1 MSCRSCITLPKKTSF
16 SRRLV
21 EGNGLD
27 EHGFVEWLLYPG
39 MLFRATEAWWGQ
51 QGRRETAH
59 EGLDLCYY
67 RDQEGTVFSLG
78 KGASIPVMYD
88 GIVAAIIDDFLGSS
102 LIVRHHIRNDRGSEL
117 CSIYGH
123 TTPRDD
129 IRVGRAIEE
138 GEIIATVAGAE
149 RSKSDAVPHLHISI
163 GWATDTISYKDLDW
177 NVIGNSDVI
186 TLIDPLQVIGR
197 YHYLAPA

>member
-1 MSCRSCITLPKKTSF
+1 MTLPKQTGF
-16 SRRLV
+16 SRRLI
-21 EGNGLD
+21 EENGLV

-39 MLFRATEAWWGQ
+39 MLFRATEAWWGEG
-51 QGRRETAH
+51 GRRETAH

-88 GIVAAIIDDFLGSS
+88 GAVAAILDDFLGSS
-102 LIVRHHIRNDRGSEL
+102 LIVRHHIRDDKGSEL

-129 IRVGRAIEE
+129 IRVGRAVEE
-138 GEIIATVAGAE
+138 GEIIGTVAGAD
-149 RSKSDAVPHLHISI
+149 RSKSDTVPHLHISI
-163 GWATDTISYKDLDW
+163 GWTTGTTPYEKLDW
-177 NVIGNSDVI
+177 NVIGDPDVI

-197 YHYLAPA
+197 YHTLAPA